1 MSHVSGYQP
10 STNSGGGGGT
20 TPDAGELTI
29 TSAETTAD
37 FNFTAGALKIVIVN
51 VGFAGGGTDDTAT
64 VNGINLFPGDRLEW
78 EARLDPVNN
87 EFKYLPAITVVTNGA
102 TIWWH
107 EER

>member
-10 STNSGGGGGT
+10 STGGGGGGS

-29 TSAETTAD
+29 TSAETTAN
-37 FNFTAGALKIVIVN
+37 FNRTAGALKLMVVN
-51 VGFAGGGTDDTAT
+51 VGFGGGGTDDTAT
-64 VNGINLFPGDRLEW
+64 VNGVNLFPGDRLEF
-78 EARLDPVNN
+78 EAKLDAANN
-87 EFKYLPAITVVTNGA
+87 VYKYLPAFTVVTNGA